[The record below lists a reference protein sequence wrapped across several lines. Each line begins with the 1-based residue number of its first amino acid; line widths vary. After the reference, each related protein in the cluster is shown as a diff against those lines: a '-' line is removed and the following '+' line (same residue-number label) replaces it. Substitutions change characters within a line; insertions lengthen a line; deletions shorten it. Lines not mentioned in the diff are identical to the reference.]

1 MKTLRFVNHRAFSV
15 GSAGWFTVL
24 RPNKWFATSRFRGS
38 SHHLSGRSVGV
49 AEPAVPERKAL
60 NHANNPETTLVFQ
73 ITELNEQDH
82 HPMRLALIV
91 LAAIAIMLVMLSW
104 LCSYGVWH
112 L

>member
-38 SHHLSGRSVGV
+38 SQHLSGRSAGA
-49 AEPAVPERKAL
+49 AESAVPERKAL
-60 NHANNPETTLVFQ
+60 NHANNRETTLLFQ
-73 ITELNEQDH
+73 STELNGQDH
-82 HPMRLALIV
+82 HPVRLVLIV

-104 LCSYGVWH
+104 LCNYGVWS